1 MSDRA
6 VDSCILAKWIIA
18 EGDSPQALE
27 IFRDTVQAGGKN
39 VVLDLALIEVTN
51 LIWKRFHH
59 GLASAAETDAMFSD
73 LRALP
78 CSVEPAASYLERSL
92 EIARAYRRS
101 VYDALFVAYSE
112 GLGLDG
118 ITSDEP
124 LYQAVRAD
132 FPNIRL
138 LRNSNAQDGSGKP

>member
-6 VDSCILAKWIIA
+6 FDSCILARWVIA
-18 EGDSPQALE
+18 EDDSPQALE
-27 IFRDTVQAGGKN
+27 IFRDTAQAGGKI

-51 LIWKRFHH
+51 VIWKRFHR
-59 GLASAAETDAMFSD
+59 GLASAAETESMFSD

-92 EIARAYRRS
+92 EVARAYRRS
-101 VYDALFVAYSE
+101 VYDALFVALSE
-112 GLGLDG
+112 GPGLDG

-138 LRNSNAQDGSGKP
+138 LRDWNAQDEGGNP